1 MHSTRTWIPLLIV
14 FCGCSGPSRQSI
26 REALRSD
33 PEIAEF
39 EDRTGFEVPVLA
51 VSKGYVTI
59 GRPYPENA
67 PDPDLLRALAGA
79 PIDLTNA
86 EEVSERAEEILR
98 RARGIAASEKGVE
111 SVYWRVVDFTPS
123 GAIGERSG
131 EVIYDEFCANCH
143 GDDGFGDGPMADALP
158 FPPANFVVANFNC
171 RSTAYLTLPEDAD
184 LIRTITKGLP
194 AAEMPANVSMTPGE
208 LQALV
213 EHIKLF
219 SRRWLDEVPGPV
231 VPITDPPKIDAKL
244 VDEGRYAYMVLG
256 CWQCHGS
263 GGEGDGPTAH
273 LIEEPIRPFREDQ
286 MRCGAALE
294 ILHRTLITGTSS
306 RFMPPVE
313 NVDLT
318 FIRDSLEDRLMAH
331 REHINAEAYPMH
343 DTYSQAEI
351 AELRDYIATLPV
363 WRQIDRMPA
372 EEVAFAAAR
381 RRWALAAYVRSLAG
395 LDPFR

>member
-1 MHSTRTWIPLLIV
+1 
-14 FCGCSGPSRQSI
+14 
-26 REALRSD
+26 
-33 PEIAEF
+33 
-39 EDRTGFEVPVLA
+39 
-51 VSKGYVTI
+51 
-59 GRPYPENA
+59 
-67 PDPDLLRALAGA
+67 
-79 PIDLTNA
+79 
-86 EEVSERAEEILR
+86 
-98 RARGIAASEKGVE
+98 
-111 SVYWRVVDFTPS
+111 
-123 GAIGERSG
+123 
-131 EVIYDEFCANCH
+131 
-143 GDDGFGDGPMADALP
+143 
-158 FPPANFVVANFNC
+158 
-171 RSTAYLTLPEDAD
+171 
-184 LIRTITKGLP
+184 
-194 AAEMPANVSMTPGE
+194 
-208 LQALV
+208 
-213 EHIKLF
+213 
-219 SRRWLDEVPGPV
+219 
-231 VPITDPPKIDAKL
+231 
-244 VDEGRYAYMVLG
+244 
-256 CWQCHGS
+256 
-263 GGEGDGPTAH
+263 
-273 LIEEPIRPFREDQ
+273 